1 MKKEVSAVRVIVV
14 GAGIGGLTLAL
25 GLRQA
30 GIEVAVYERDPAG
43 RRRQGISLHVDDRGL
58 SALRGCLPPALLA
71 MVEATMGRP
80 RVQAQVLAEVEGA
93 LTLVRAEPLTAATSK
108 ARPGRQMDRP
118 LLRAVL
124 LHGLEGAV
132 RFEAPFT
139 RYRTRADG
147 TVQAWFGDGST
158 DTGDVLVGAD
168 GIGSTVRRQYLPQAL
183 VLDSGRRM
191 LMGAAPLRAA
201 ADTGLLA
208 LIGDNPTSA
217 TAGRMLALGVLRHTV
232 RPTAARDR
240 WVPELQSSAVTDAQ
254 DYVMWALSLSG
265 QELGAATA
273 PYELWQRAR
282 SLSGDLPG
290 QLKSIIDQ
298 AWPAA
303 TIALRIA
310 QIPPLPAFP
319 DGPVTVIG
327 DAVHAAPGFGGN
339 LAMQDAH
346 RLRDALV
353 EVDRGQQSLL
363 PALTDFGDH
372 VRQVD
377 RPVSG
382 QRPLDETRGR

>member
-1 MKKEVSAVRVIVV
+1 MRVIVV

-30 GIEVAVYERDPAG
+30 GIDVAVYERDPVD

-58 SALRGCLPPALLA
+58 TALRGCLPPALMA
-71 MVEATMGRP
+71 MVEATAGRP
-80 RVQAQVLAEVEGA
+80 RVQAQVLAEVAGE
-93 LTLVRAEPLTAATSK
+93 LTLARTEPLTAATSK
-108 ARPGRQMDRP
+108 ARPGRQVDRP

-139 RYRTRADG
+139 RFRTRDDG

-158 DTGDVLVGAD
+158 DTADVLVGAD
-168 GIGSTVRRQYLPQAL
+168 GVGSAVRRQHLPQAL

-201 ADTGLLA
+201 AETGLLA

-232 RPTAARDR
+232 RPAVARDR
-240 WVPELQSSAVTDAQ
+240 WLPGLQSPAVSDAQ
-254 DYVMWALSLSG
+254 DYVMWALSLTDR
-265 QELGAATA
+265 ELGSAAA
-273 PYELWQRAR
+273 PYELWDRAR
-282 SLSGDLPG
+282 SLSRDLPEP
-290 QLKSIIDQ
+290 LKLIIDE
-298 AWPAA
+298 ARPEA

-353 EVDRGQQSLL
+353 RVDRGQQSLI
-363 PALTDFGDH
+363 PALSDFNDH
-372 VRQVD
+372 LRQVD
-377 RPVSG
+377 RPASG